1 MKKENRVRDTVVK
14 SIRLTPIERERIE
27 GLARASHMSFNTY
40 VVKSSTEP
48 FHTEFC
54 PQFYC
59 YLRDISNILRTPYAR
74 LEKTDIERYEME
86 ADYICRTLLN
96 L

>member
-27 GLARASHMSFNTY
+27 GLARGSHMSFNAY
-40 VVKSSTEP
+40 VVKSATEP
-48 FHTEFC
+48 FHAEFC
-54 PQFYC
+54 PTFYC
-59 YLRDISNILRTPYAR
+59 YLRDISNILRTPHAMLTKY
-74 LEKTDIERYEME
+74 DIERYEME
-86 ADYICRTLLN
+86 ADYICKTLLN